1 MPYKIWSE
9 SKEHLAKDPGFR
21 LYHEDWARP
30 SKQLI
35 YFWTAQNKNRDSKR
49 SFSFREIIF
58 PDSKKNRLTKFYVTF
73 AFHGGNRE
81 MIYIEKKIEK
91 TKEISFK
98 INSKVINQKYNVEK
112 NNTPNIEN
120 PR

>member
-1 MPYKIWSE
+1 
-9 SKEHLAKDPGFR
+9 
-21 LYHEDWARP
+21 
-30 SKQLI
+30 
-35 YFWTAQNKNRDSKR
+35 
-49 SFSFREIIF
+49 
-58 PDSKKNRLTKFYVTF
+58 
-73 AFHGGNRE
+73 